1 MADAMREQTNVS
13 PLTRNRPRF
22 FVGFLAFIAVLLLST
37 FSWVKLNRSAEDG
50 SIVAISFQGISSN
63 TVGREKVAVFEVR
76 NLRRNPIEIDS
87 ACVWEFRGST
97 AELGLIANHPV
108 SSPLVVRPGG
118 TNSIQVA
125 ISRASPA
132 RLQIVCLERRTLND
146 KIRPLLPQPLADL
159 FSGSRR
165 VPVFTGWMEQP
176 ASDVPR

>member
-1 MADAMREQTNVS
+1 MREQTNVS
-13 PLTRNRPRF
+13 PPTRNRPRF
-22 FVGFLAFIAVLLLST
+22 FIGFLAFIAVLLLST
-37 FSWVKLNRSAEDG
+37 FFWVKLNSSAEDG
-50 SIVAISFQGISSN
+50 SIVTINFQGISSN
-63 TVGREKVAVFEVR
+63 RVASEKVAVFEVR

-87 ACVWEFRGST
+87 SCVWEFRGGLT
-97 AELGLIANHPV
+97 GELGVIANHPV

-146 KIRPLLPQPLADL
+146 KIRQLLPLPLANL

-165 VPVFTGWMEQP
+165 VAVFTGWVEQP
-176 ASDVPR
+176 ASDIPR